1 MFKSNGIE
9 LNRNEIQAFLDL
21 CKTNSKGY
29 LSFGEFTDLYKNSSA
44 DELFRFFIKRAR
56 KLNSKLHG
64 EGINCVYLPFNL
76 SRLLEH
82 MALKQRRETV

>member
-21 CKTNSKGY
+21 CKTNSKSY